1 MPAVKYLITTR
12 SPNLASPSVMLASK
26 IGTFTIRTKIT
37 PEKKKKKHDQRIF
50 KHWHHL
56 DRKETK
62 TKENKRKAWT
72 YPWFPETASISEF
85 VSEITDFLQKGATR
99 WLHTEHKFKKM
110 KREVFIRREKEDF
123 TMGVDGLCRWTQH
136 EGSKRIKNS
145 SLVQSSNQES
155 GPNEKNSQIGNC

>member
-37 PEKKKKKHDQRIF
+37 PEKKKKKARSTHFQALASSGQEGN
-50 KHWHHL
+50 K
-56 DRKETK
+56 
-62 TKENKRKAWT
+62 NKRKAWT